1 MVICF
6 KQGKASLMELVS
18 SYTLYITGFDRNI
31 ATVVSRVQLKLKL
44 ELMEGLEMLRAGLCR
59 LI

>member
-1 MVICF
+1 
-6 KQGKASLMELVS
+6 MELVS